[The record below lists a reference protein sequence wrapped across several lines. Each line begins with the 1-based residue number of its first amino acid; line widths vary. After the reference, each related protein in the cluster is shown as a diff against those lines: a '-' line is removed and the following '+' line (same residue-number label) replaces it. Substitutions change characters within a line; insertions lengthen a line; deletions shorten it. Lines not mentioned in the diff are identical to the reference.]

1 MHVRMM
7 TGQELPYTQLINSA
21 RRQPE
26 QTETYVEGTIVG
38 FFTPELFH
46 GIESSRFHIHFTND
60 DRNFGG
66 HVLDFE
72 TFEQHFPINDEIFN
86 KMDIDY
92 KDIEEEFRDAE

>member
-1 MHVRMM
+1 MHVSMM
-7 TGQELPYTQLINSA
+7 TGQEPPYTQLINSA
-21 RRQPE
+21 HRQPE

-46 GIESSRFHIHFTND
+46 GIGSSRFHIHFAND
-60 DRNFGG
+60 DRNFGD

-92 KDIEEEFRDAE
+92 KDIEEEIRDAE